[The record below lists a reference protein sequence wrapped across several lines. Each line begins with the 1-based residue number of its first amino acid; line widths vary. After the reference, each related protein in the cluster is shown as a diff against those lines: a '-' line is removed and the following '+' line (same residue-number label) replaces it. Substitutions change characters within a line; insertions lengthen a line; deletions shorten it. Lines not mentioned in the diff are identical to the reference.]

1 MRQVL
6 AVMCLGAALSGCVKP
21 MPELRLPELRLPA
34 VTLPS
39 IHLHR
44 AEPASGRAAVLGGSL
59 VLAAPT
65 GYCVDPTA
73 LQDGPEGAFVLWGN
87 CAAIEGNPK
96 GAKPAEKAMLSAT
109 IGPLS
114 RATTVAS
121 ARGYERF
128 FRSEAGRAALARS
141 GMAQDVQILAVKRAG
156 GLLLLK
162 VADRSAPTTAPV
174 DDVYWRAITRFGGR
188 VSALSVLPLAGST
201 MRDETQIEL
210 LQAFDATIRA
220 AN

>member
-1 MRQVL
+1 ML
-6 AVMCLGAALSGCVKP
+6 CLGVGLSGCVKP
-21 MPELRLPELRLPA
+21 LPEMRLPEMRLPEIRMPSIP
-34 VTLPS
+34 LPS
-39 IHLHR
+39 IGLHR
-44 AEPASGRAAVLGGSL
+44 AQPASDRAAVLGGSL
-59 VLAAPT
+59 VLAAPP

-73 LQDGPEGAFVLWGN
+73 LQDAPEGAFVLWGN
-87 CAAIEGNPK
+87 CAAIAGDPK

-141 GMAQDVQILAVKRAG
+141 GLAQDVKILAVKREG

-162 VADRSAPTTAPV
+162 IADRSAPTEAPV
-174 DDVYWRAITRFGGR
+174 DDVYWRAITRFDGR

-201 MRDETQIEL
+201 MEDETQIAL
-210 LQAFDATIRA
+210 LQAFDETIRA